1 MIIKMGGGLEPLGP
15 IGVYAYA
22 RESILM
28 NAVLNFDFASHKF
41 AFLVLELS
49 FHSYTNLRRDI
60 TLLIIIS

>member
-1 MIIKMGGGLEPLGP
+1 
-15 IGVYAYA
+15 
-22 RESILM
+22 M